1 MPNLG
6 ALLKQEIARVS
17 RRQIR
22 AEIESLKSASTQHR
36 KTIQGLRAQITT
48 LEREINALKKRVASP
63 QQAAAPAAETPAI
76 RFIAK
81 GLKTHRTRLGLSAG
95 DFGRLVG
102 VTAQSVYNWEQQS
115 SRPRAEQIA
124 RIAALRKMGKRD
136 VMRLLEQMAASSEDN
151 APAPKNRGN

>member
-48 LEREINALKKRVASP
+48 LEREVAALKKRGTAP
-63 QQAAAPAAETPAI
+63 TKADAAPSNAPAV

-81 GLKTHRTRLGLSAG
+81 GLKTHRARLGLSAG

-102 VTAQSVYNWEQQS
+102 VTAQSVYNWEQQT
-115 SRPRAEQIA
+115 SRPRAEQVA
-124 RIAALRKMGKRD
+124 RIASLRKMGKRE
-136 VMRLLEQMAASSEDN
+136 VMRILEQMASAQEGET
-151 APAPKNRGN
+151 PAPKRRGH

>member
-48 LEREINALKKRVASP
+48 LEREVAALKKRGTAP
-63 QQAAAPAAETPAI
+63 TKADAAPSNAPAV

-81 GLKTHRTRLGLSAG
+81 GLKTHRARLGLSAG

-102 VTAQSVYNWEQQS
+102 VTAQSVYNWEQQT
-115 SRPRAEQIA
+115 SRPRAEQVA
-124 RIAALRKMGKRD
+124 RIASLRKMGKRE
-136 VMRLLEQMAASSEDN
+136 VMRILEQMASAQEGET
-151 APAPKNRGN
+151 PAPKRR